1 MHPNK
6 PKGLEVFMDASFSE
20 DRNCS
25 FSKNVLLVLSRTGF
39 AVKYMNCPL
48 LWISKLQTEI
58 VLSIIEAEYIV
69 LLHVIQ
75 ETLLLLKLIKEMYQ
89 AIGIE
94 EYILEYNIKC
104 TVLED
109 NNRYIKLAKCLKLCL
124 YTKYI
129 RIKYYHFRSKVV
141 DGTIRVLLINTKE

>member
-6 PKGLEVFMDASFSE
+6 PKGLEVFIDASFSE
-20 DRNCS
+20 DQNCS

-39 AVKYMNCPL
+39 AVKYMNYPL

-104 TVLED
+104 TVLEN
-109 NNRYIKLAKCLKLCL
+109 NNRYIKLAKCLLPDTSL
-124 YTKYI
+124 
-129 RIKYYHFRSKVV
+129 
-141 DGTIRVLLINTKE
+141 

>member
-6 PKGLEVFMDASFSE
+6 PKGLEVFIDTSFSE
-20 DRNCS
+20 DQNCS

-58 VLSIIEAEYIV
+58 VLSIIDAEYIV

-75 ETLLLLKLIKEMYQ
+75 ETLLLLKLIKEMY
-89 AIGIE
+89 
-94 EYILEYNIKC
+94 
-104 TVLED
+104 
-109 NNRYIKLAKCLKLCL
+109 
-124 YTKYI
+124 
-129 RIKYYHFRSKVV
+129 
-141 DGTIRVLLINTKE
+141 